1 MKKVVLG
8 IGAMFLLFVAGLVV
22 LMTVDFNRL
31 NKEAYYVHITS
42 DGEIEEY
49 KLDTGEIME
58 MYWYEIPAFDQNG
71 EEKTLK
77 FSAQKNLRHDAYM
90 KLYVKKETEVT
101 SYDEV
106 KFHELPKKV
115 QELME
120 K

>member
-1 MKKVVLG
+1 MKKVFLG
-8 IGAMFLLFVAGLVV
+8 IGALFLLFVAGLVV

-31 NKEAYYVHITS
+31 NKEAYYVHITTDGKVEEFKAS
-42 DGEIEEY
+42 NGEIW
-49 KLDTGEIME
+49 KS
-58 MYWYEIPAFDQNG
+58 YWYEIPAYDENG
-71 EEKTLK
+71 KELTLK

-115 QELME
+115 QELM
-120 K
+120 KK

>member
-1 MKKVVLG
+1 MKKVFLG
-8 IGAMFLLFVAGLVV
+8 IGALFLLFVAGLVA

-31 NKEAYYVHITS
+31 NKEAYYVHINT
-42 DGEIEEY
+42 DGDVEEY
-49 KLDTGEIME
+49 KLDNGEIMK
-58 MYWYEIPAFDQNG
+58 MYWYELPAYDENG
-71 EEKTLK
+71 KEQTLK
-77 FSAQKNLRHDAYM
+77 FSAQKNLRNDAYM
-90 KLYVKKETEVT
+90 KLYVKNETEVT